1 MRQIMWGDRSGREPS
16 RAKSPLKMRR
26 TLSLAGVALS
36 VAGLVVLGLAGWPLG
51 WAAASLAVLGAIG
64 LADAAV
70 ITRRLG
76 QER

>member
-1 MRQIMWGDRSGREPS
+1 MWGDRSGREPS

-26 TLSLAGVALS
+26 TLSLVGAALS
-36 VAGLVVLGLAGWPLG
+36 IAGLVVLGLAGWPLG
-51 WAAASLAVLGAIG
+51 WAAAALVALAAIG
-64 LADAAV
+64 LVDAAV